1 MECVCIFFF
10 NLRSSSSPKG
20 KGSQETEK
28 LCDIFKRLS
37 QPKFDCAHIFR
48 QLGSAGFFP
57 VAE

>member
-1 MECVCIFFF
+1 MHFFLF
-10 NLRSSSSPKG
+10 YLRSSSSPKG